1 MKRPLLY
8 ILYII
13 IISFYGFS
21 AKAQNNPSYIQYIE
35 TYKWLAIEEMQRYH
49 IPASITLA
57 QGLLESGAGQS
68 ILAVQ
73 GNNHFGIKVGS
84 TWTGPYIVKSDDRPN
99 DRFRKYNSVEESY
112 EDHSRFLQKT
122 RYQSLF
128 QLDPT
133 DYVGWA
139 HGLKAAG
146 YATNPKY
153 ASVLINIIESYN
165 LAQYD
170 HLADPNHIYIEPEIV
185 QRNQNLQE
193 QAGRRPMLCNDVVYI
208 IARPGDTYQSISKEM
223 KIKASKLVKYNEV
236 DKHHLLR
243 PGEIVF
249 LGKKKSHV
257 AKPIRKTYHVVREG
271 ESMHFIAQQYGIKLS
286 CLYKWNELPYDFRPK
301 PGMMLKLK

>member
-1 MKRPLLY
+1 MQKPLLY

-13 IISFYGFS
+13 ILGFQS
-21 AKAQNNPSYIQYIE
+21 LSSKAQNAPSYIQYIE

-57 QGLLESGAGQS
+57 QALLESGAGQS

-99 DRFRKYNSVEESY
+99 DRFRKYRTVEESY
-112 EDHSRFLQKT
+112 EDHSRFLQKA

-128 QLDPT
+128 QLEPT

-153 ASVLINIIESYN
+153 AYTLINIIESYN

-170 HLADPNHIYIEPEIV
+170 HLADPNHIQTTPQIV
-185 QRNQNLQE
+185 EQQDIPATPSSRLQ
-193 QAGRRPMLCNDVVYI
+193 LCNDVVYLK
-208 IARPGDTYQSISKEM
+208 ARPGETLQSIAKEM
-223 KIKASKLVKYNEV
+223 KMKASKLAKYNEV

-271 ESMHFIAQQYGIKLS
+271 ESMHSIAQQYGIKLS
-286 CLYKWNELPYDFRPK
+286 CLYKWNELSADFRPQ